1 MIRESYSLS
10 LYVFS
15 LQAFLV
21 YCCGFYGNAGNYKS
35 MGDTKIIPNLEED
48 KFDAIIRS
56 SKAFTNDQAKIGGL
70 WDNTR
75 QSIYSLTE
83 KTKHLGFND
92 KSITTYFSANCTKA
106 DSDLVNDWLKEKR
119 IEAYICRTFKVQEN
133 GQTVFDIKL
142 ASVKQDPDSSITRP
156 DELYKGNVFRV
167 TRGDYSPLLKHVC
180 ENLTT
185 ANDYS
190 ANENQRQ
197 MIAEYVKS
205 FNEGSLAAHKD
216 GSRHWIKD
224 KGPVIETYIGFI
236 ETYRDPAGMRGE
248 FEGFVAMVNKEMS
261 KKFGNLVSNAENL
274 LTLLPWGK
282 DFEKD
287 NYLKPDF
294 TSLDILTFA

>member
-1 MIRESYSLS
+1 
-10 LYVFS
+10 
-15 LQAFLV
+15 
-21 YCCGFYGNAGNYKS
+21 
-35 MGDTKIIPNLEED
+35 MGDTKIIPNLDEGNFEV
-48 KFDAIIRS
+48 IIKA
-56 SKAFTNDQAKIGGL
+56 SKAFDQNPAKITEL
-70 WDNTR
+70 WESTR
-75 QSIYSLTE
+75 AAIFSLTE

-92 KSITTYFSANCTKA
+92 QSITTYFSANCTKA
-106 DSDLVNDWLKEKR
+106 DSDVVNEWLKERR
-119 IEAYICRTFKVQEN
+119 IEAYICRTFKTIEN

-142 ASVKQDPDSSITRP
+142 ASVKKDDAAPVTRP

-167 TRGDYSPLLKHVC
+167 TRGDYSPLMQYVA
-180 ENLTT
+180 EYLTE
-185 ANDYS
+185 ANKYS
-190 ANENQRQ
+190 ANENQKQ
-197 MIAEYVKS
+197 MIDEYVRS
-205 FNEGSLAAHKD
+205 FVEGSLDAHKD

-261 KKFGNLVSNAENL
+261 KKFGNLVANAESL

-282 DFEKD
+282 AFEKD

>member
-1 MIRESYSLS
+1 MRLS
-10 LYVFS
+10 S
-15 LQAFLV
+15 QAFLV
-21 YCCGFYGNAGNYKS
+21 YCCGFYGNSGNYKS
-35 MGDTKIIPNLEED
+35 MGDSKIVPNLDED
-48 KFDAIIRS
+48 KFDAIVRA
-56 SKAFTNDQAKIGGL
+56 SKAFADNPDKISSL
-70 WDNTR
+70 WQSTR
-75 QSIYSLTE
+75 APIYALTE

-92 KSITTYFSANCTKA
+92 HSITTYFSANCTKA

-119 IEAYICRTFKVQEN
+119 IEAYICRTFKLEED

-142 ASVKQDPDSSITRP
+142 ASVKRDSDPKITRP

-167 TRGDYSPLLKHVC
+167 TRGDYSPLLQYVC
-180 ENLTT
+180 KNLAK
-185 ANDYS
+185 ANEYS

-197 MIAEYVKS
+197 MIDEYIKS
-205 FNEGSLAAHKD
+205 FNEGSLDAHKD

-261 KKFGNLVSNAENL
+261 LKFGNLVANAETL

-282 DFEKD
+282 GFEKD

>member
-1 MIRESYSLS
+1 
-10 LYVFS
+10 
-15 LQAFLV
+15 
-21 YCCGFYGNAGNYKS
+21 
-35 MGDTKIIPNLEED
+35 MGDTKIVPNLDED
-48 KFDAIIRS
+48 KFHAIICA
-56 SKAFTNDQAKIGGL
+56 SKAYSDDQAKIAHL
-70 WDNTR
+70 WQSTR
-75 QSIYSLTE
+75 EAIYSLTE

-92 KSITTYFSANCTKA
+92 QSITTYFSANCTKA
-106 DSDLVNDWLKEKR
+106 DSDVVNEWLKEKR

-142 ASVKQDPDSSITRP
+142 ASVKRDQDAAITRP
-156 DELYKGNVFRV
+156 DELFKGNVFRV
-167 TRGDYSPLLKHVC
+167 TRGDYSPLLRHVC
-180 ENLTT
+180 EQLAK

-190 ANENQRQ
+190 ANENQRL
-197 MIAEYVKS
+197 MLTEYINS

-261 KKFGNLVSNAENL
+261 KKFGNLVANAENL

-282 DFEKD
+282 GFEKD
-287 NYLKPDF
+287 KYLKPDF
-294 TSLDILTFA
+294 TSLDILTFAWVLLYQREGGAEI